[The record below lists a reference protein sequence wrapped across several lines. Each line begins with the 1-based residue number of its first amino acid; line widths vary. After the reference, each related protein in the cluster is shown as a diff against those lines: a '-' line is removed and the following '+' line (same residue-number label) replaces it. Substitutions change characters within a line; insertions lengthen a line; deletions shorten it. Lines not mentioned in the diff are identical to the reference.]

1 MIGLSRDDW
10 SEIFYALESKSL
22 AVRQG
27 QYGSEDAADADSK
40 WIAHLDELRQ
50 KIGPDGESGG
60 GGRPTGK
67 PPRLVGH
74 APNLGGDRGDRSCH
88 QSD

>member
-27 QYGSEDAADADSK
+27 QYGSEDAADADAK

-50 KIGPDGESGG
+50 KIGPDGATAAREGV
-60 GGRPTGK
+60 RPAS
-67 PPRLVGH
+67 PRG
-74 APNLGGDRGDRSCH
+74 
-88 QSD
+88 